1 MQRQEFSEI
10 KSYEDFSKFYWYRTE
25 LEKVCRQLGIDNSG
39 TKQELNHTIK
49 EYFNGH
55 IIKKKK
61 SDTNVANIDKVNL
74 DTSLLKC
81 GFSFNST
88 FREYF
93 SKQTGIKNFKFT
105 ADMATAWRKV
115 KKEKDIHFAIQDMLD
130 VYHNQS
136 NYAKYDNSACEWNQ
150 FVKDFCADNK
160 NVVFRNKLK
169 VASILWRKLKESSK
183 PKIYSYE
190 LVKEN
195 WELLQNY
202 R

>member
-1 MQRQEFSEI
+1 MQRPEFSEI

-25 LEKVCRQLGIDNSG
+25 LEKICRQLGIDHSG

-61 SDTNVANIDKVNL
+61 SDTNIANINKVNL

-81 GFSFNST
+81 GFSFNGN
-88 FREYF
+88 FRKYF
-93 SKQTGIKNFKFT
+93 SKQTGVKNFKFT

-115 KKEKDIHFAIQDMLD
+115 KKEKDIHFTIQDMLN
-130 VYHNQS
+130 VYHNKS

-160 NVVFRNKLK
+160 NIVFHNKLK

-183 PKIYSYE
+183 LKIYSYE